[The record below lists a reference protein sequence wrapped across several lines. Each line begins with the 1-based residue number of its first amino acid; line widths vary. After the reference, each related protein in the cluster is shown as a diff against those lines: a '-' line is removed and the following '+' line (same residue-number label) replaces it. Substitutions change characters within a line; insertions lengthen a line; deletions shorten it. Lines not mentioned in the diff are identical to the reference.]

1 MKRWIPTLLLA
12 VFTPLL
18 FAQPGSPDATFGIN
32 GVAWHPISYYSIGS
46 EMGTDMLPMAD
57 GRLLVCGHERS
68 NPTEPSPFIM
78 RLLPDGSLDP
88 DYGIVSLS
96 CGDRG
101 EAWAMAFAPD
111 SSVYLCGYAD
121 TLGYDRI
128 TLWHVLP
135 DGTPDPAFGYYGRA
149 SVVLGTYNV
158 LIWDMAV
165 QTDGKLV
172 LAGCT
177 NNSQRNALLVRLN
190 TDGTLDNTFFTVG
203 WQLINLSNAL
213 NDEFLAVDVLDDGS
227 IVAGGYG
234 TSGGT
239 VEFPALV
246 KFTPSGALDVTFDGD
261 GILQPTTSYPDSRIT
276 CMAADGQYILA
287 GGAKKMGIV
296 TTSDYYLLRLDD
308 TGTPDPLFGTLGEQ
322 VTDVAPDD
330 FLNDLILL
338 NDGRIVVTGFAG
350 DATNYSGELDIL
362 TAVHNADGSL
372 YTAFGGTGHVLAAL
386 PAGQDRGYAVRA
398 QPDGKLVVSGYS
410 NVSVVVLRYENDLNT
425 SLTAKPAASALGAS
439 PVPFDRELVLT
450 GTKAG
455 DGYRMID
462 ATGRIVASG
471 PSFNGQT
478 VVEAAG
484 LASGA
489 YTISSGRSVLR
500 VMKN

>member
-1 MKRWIPTLLLA
+1 MRYICTHLLSLA
-12 VFTPLL
+12 LPSLA
-18 FAQPGSPDATFGIN
+18 FAQPGAPDATFGIN

-46 EMGTDMLPMAD
+46 EMGTDMLPMSD
-57 GRLLVCGHERS
+57 GRLLMCGHERS
-68 NPTEPSPFIM
+68 TPTEPRPFIM
-78 RLLPDGSLDP
+78 RLLSDGSLDP
-88 DYGIVSLS
+88 DYGLVSLS

-101 EAWAMAFAPD
+101 EAWSMAFAPD

-149 SVVLGTYNV
+149 SVELGTYNV

-177 NNSQRNALLVRLN
+177 NNSQRNPLLVRMN
-190 TDGTLDNTFFTVG
+190 TDGTLDDTFNSVG
-203 WQLINLSNAL
+203 WILANLSGTL
-213 NDEFLAVDVLDDGS
+213 NDEFLAVDILDDGS
-227 IVAGGYG
+227 IVAAGYG

-261 GILQPTTSYPDSRIT
+261 GILLPITSLPDSRLT
-276 CMAADGQYILA
+276 CVAADGQFIVA
-287 GGAKKMGIV
+287 AGAKKMGIV
-296 TTSDYYLLRLDD
+296 TTSDYYLLRMDD
-308 TGTPDPLFGTLGEQ
+308 TGAPDPLFGTSGEQ

-330 FLNDLILL
+330 FLDDLILL

-350 DATNYSGELDIL
+350 DATNYSGELDVL
-362 TAVHNADGSL
+362 TAVHNSDGSL

-386 PAGQDRGYAVRA
+386 PTGQDRGYAVRA

-410 NVSVVVLRYENDLNT
+410 NESVVVLRYENDLNT
-425 SLTAKPAASALGAS
+425 GVAVQRPASTISAF
-439 PVPFDRELVLT
+439 PMPFESELVLT
-450 GTKAG
+450 GTNA
-455 DGYRMID
+455 DEAYRLFD
-462 ATGRIVASG
+462 HTGRIVAEG
-471 PSFNGQT
+471 VTTKGQT
-478 VVEAAG
+478 AIKVEAV
-484 LASGA
+484 ASGA
-489 YTISSGRSVLR
+489 YIVRSGTAVLH
-500 VMKN
+500 VMKK